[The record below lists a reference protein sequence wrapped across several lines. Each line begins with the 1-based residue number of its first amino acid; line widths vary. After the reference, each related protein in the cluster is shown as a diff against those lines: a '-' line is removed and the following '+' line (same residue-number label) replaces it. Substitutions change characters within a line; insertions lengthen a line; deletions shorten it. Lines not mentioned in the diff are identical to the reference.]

1 MPSARPVP
9 ADAIASRNPATG
21 DTLGSV
27 PVTPPE
33 AVGAVVAG
41 AAAVQPLWWALRSR
55 DRARYMQRAA
65 QAVIDEAD
73 DLADL
78 LCAEQGRPRSEV
90 ELLELLPAIE
100 TLQWLADAGPKVLA
114 GERAGVMRALR
125 PLTRARWT
133 YEPLGVVA
141 VLGPATEPFATPL
154 GDVAVALMAGNAVV
168 LKPSPQAALAGER
181 IARVFA
187 RAGLPEGLL
196 RVVHG
201 AADTGAAL
209 VDSPVAQVRFTG
221 SHDAGRAVGEAC
233 ARAVKRSVLELGGK
247 DVALVC
253 ADADV
258 ERAIRGTVWAAFANA
273 GQAGGSVE
281 RAVVL
286 REVSERFLSGVVAAA
301 RALEVGDPRNPRVE
315 IGPLLTSGRYERVR
329 ALVQEA
335 VDGGATLHCG
345 GPVEVASPPPRAD
358 ATFYAPAVLTGVTP
372 AMRIAREEVPGPV
385 LIVTTVDD
393 EDEAI
398 RVANDSAFGLGASV
412 WTADRYKGARIAR
425 ELHVGM
431 VWMNDH
437 LITRSAP
444 QLPWGGVKG
453 SGIGRAR
460 GAIALRTCA
469 EPKVLTWS
477 PPTPAAARP
486 FWWFPYDAALERTGR
501 AISELRSVRDR
512 DRERALRQ
520 GAPPI
525 LKVARRVLRRR

>member
-1 MPSARPVP
+1 MPP
-9 ADAIASRNPATG
+9 ATSTPAETIASRNPATG

-27 PVTPPE
+27 PVTDP
-33 AVGAVVAG
+33 GAVAGIVRG

-78 LCAEQGRPRSEV
+78 ICAEQGRPRSEV
-90 ELLELLPAIE
+90 ELLELLPAVE
-100 TLQWLADAGPKVLA
+100 TLQWLAEAGPEILA
-114 GERAGVMRALR
+114 GERVGLSRALR
-125 PLTRARWT
+125 PLTRARWA

-141 VLGPATEPFATPL
+141 VLGPATEPFSTPL

-201 AADTGAAL
+201 GEETGRAL

-221 SHDAGRAVGEAC
+221 SYDAGRAVGEAC

-258 ERAIRGTVWAAFANA
+258 DRAIQGTVWAAFANA

-286 REVSERFLSGVVAAA
+286 REVSERFLTGVVDAAKGL
-301 RALEVGDPRNPRVE
+301 RVGDPRDPRTA
-315 IGPLLTSGRYERVR
+315 IGPLLTADRRDRVQT
-329 ALVQEA
+329 LVQEA
-335 VDGGATLHCG
+335 VDAGATLHCG
-345 GPVEVASPPPRAD
+345 GPVPVSSASPAD
-358 ATFYAPAVLTGVTP
+358 GTFFAPAVLTGVTP
-372 AMRIAREEVPGPV
+372 DMRIAKEEVPGPV
-385 LIVTTVDD
+385 LSVTVVDS
-393 EDEAI
+393 EEEAI
-398 RVANDSAFGLGASV
+398 AVANDCAFGLGASV

-425 ELHVGM
+425 ELQVGM

-437 LITRSAP
+437 LVTRSAP
-444 QLPWGGVKG
+444 QVPWGGVKG

-469 EPKVLTWS
+469 EPKVLTWT
-477 PPTPAAARP
+477 PPTQVAGRP
-486 FWWFPYDAALERTGR
+486 FWWFPYDASLERTGR
-501 AISELRSVRDR
+501 AIAELRSVRDR

-520 GAPPI
+520 GAQPF
-525 LKVARRVLRRR
+525 LRVARRALRRR

>member
-1 MPSARPVP
+1 MPSATP
-9 ADAIASRNPATG
+9 AQTIASRNPATG
-21 DTLGSV
+21 DTLGGV
-27 PVTPPE
+27 PVTDP
-33 AVGAVVAG
+33 ADVAGIVTG

-73 DLADL
+73 ELADL
-78 LCAEQGRPRSEV
+78 ICAEQGRPRSEV

-100 TLQWLADAGPKVLA
+100 TLQWLAEAGPKILA
-114 GERAGVMRALR
+114 GERMGLSRALR

-141 VLGPATEPFATPL
+141 VLGPATEPFSTPL

-201 AADTGAAL
+201 GEETGRAL
-209 VDSPVAQVRFTG
+209 VDAPVAQVRFTG
-221 SHDAGRAVGEAC
+221 SYDAGRAVGEAC

-258 ERAIRGTVWAAFANA
+258 DRAIQGTVWAAFANA

-286 REVSERFLSGVVAAA
+286 REVSERFLAGVVSAAA
-301 RALEVGDPRNPRVE
+301 ALRVGDPRDPRTEV
-315 IGPLLTSGRYERVR
+315 GPLLTADRRDRVR

-335 VDGGATLHCG
+335 VDAGATLHCG
-345 GPVEVASPPPRAD
+345 GPVAAVPSRAD
-358 ATFYAPAVLTGVTP
+358 ATFFAPAVLTGVTP
-372 AMRIAREEVPGPV
+372 AMRIAKEEVPGPV
-385 LIVTTVDD
+385 LTVTVVET
-393 EDEAI
+393 EEEAI
-398 RVANDSAFGLGASV
+398 SVANDCAVGLGASV

-425 ELHVGM
+425 QLQVGM

-437 LITRSAP
+437 LVTRSAP
-444 QLPWGGVKG
+444 QVPWGGVKG

-460 GAIALRTCA
+460 GAVALRTCA
-469 EPKVLTWS
+469 EPKVLTWT
-477 PPTPAAARP
+477 PPTPAAGRP
-486 FWWFPYDAALERTGR
+486 FWWFPYDASLERAGR
-501 AISELRSVRDR
+501 AIAELRSVRDR

-520 GAPPI
+520 GAQPI
-525 LKVARRVLRRR
+525 LRVARRALRRH

>member
-1 MPSARPVP
+1 MPFAAAVT
-9 ADAIASRNPATG
+9 IACRNPATG

-27 PVTPPE
+27 PVTD
-33 AVGAVVAG
+33 AAAIDGIVRG

-78 LCAEQGRPRSEV
+78 ICAEQGRPRSEV

-100 TLQWLADAGPKVLA
+100 TLQWLAETGPKILA
-114 GERAGVMRALR
+114 GERVGLARALR

-141 VLGPATEPFATPL
+141 VLGPATEPFSTPL

-201 AADTGAAL
+201 GAETGAAL
-209 VDSPVAQVRFTG
+209 VDASVDQVRFTG
-221 SHDAGRAVGEAC
+221 SYDAGRAVGEAC
-233 ARAVKRSVLELGGK
+233 ARTVKRAVLELGGK

-258 ERAIRGTVWAAFANA
+258 ERAVHGTVWAAFANA

-286 REVSERFLSGVVAAA
+286 REVADRFLDGVVTAA
-301 RALEVGDPRNPRVE
+301 RDLRVGDPRDPRTAV
-315 IGPLLTSGRYERVR
+315 GPLLTADRRDRVQT
-329 ALVQEA
+329 LVQEA
-335 VDGGATLHCG
+335 VDAGATLHCG
-345 GPVEVASPPPRAD
+345 GPVTSEDPSS
-358 ATFYAPAVLTGVTP
+358 TFFAPAVLTGVTP
-372 AMRIAREEVPGPV
+372 DMRVAREEVPGPV
-385 LIVTTVDD
+385 LVITTVETE
-393 EDEAI
+393 EDAI
-398 RVANDSAFGLGASV
+398 ILANACAFGLGASV
-412 WTADRYKGARIAR
+412 WTADRWKGARIAR
-425 ELHVGM
+425 ELQVGM

-437 LITRSAP
+437 LVTRSAP
-444 QLPWGGVKG
+444 QVPWGGVKG
-453 SGIGRAR
+453 SGLGRAR

-469 EPKVLTWS
+469 EPKVLTWT
-477 PPTPAAARP
+477 PPGPAAVRP
-486 FWWFPYDAALERTGR
+486 FWWFPYDASLTRTVR
-501 AISELRSVRDR
+501 AITELRSVRDS

-520 GAPPI
+520 GAQP
-525 LKVARRVLRRR
+525 LLRVARRVVGR

>member
-1 MPSARPVP
+1 MPPAQSVP
-9 ADAIASRNPATG
+9 AETLASRNPATG
-21 DTLGSV
+21 ETLGAV
-27 PVTPPE
+27 PVTP
-33 AVGAVVAG
+33 AGAIDAVVAG
-41 AAAVQPLWWALRSR
+41 AAAVQPLWWALRAR

-73 DLADL
+73 DLANL
-78 LCAEQGRPRSEV
+78 ICAEQGRPRSEV
-90 ELLELLPAIE
+90 ELLEILPAIE
-100 TLQWLADAGPKVLA
+100 TLQWLAEAGPKILA

-201 AADTGAAL
+201 GSETGSAL
-209 VDSPVAQVRFTG
+209 VDSRVAQVRFTG
-221 SHDAGRAVGEAC
+221 SFDAGRAVGEAC

-258 ERAIRGTVWAAFANA
+258 DRAIHGTVWAAFANA
-273 GQAGGSVE
+273 GQSGGSVE
-281 RAVVL
+281 RAIVL
-286 REVSERFLSGVVAAA
+286 REVSERFLGGVVAAA
-301 RALEVGDPRNPRVE
+301 RALPVGDPRDPHIAV
-315 IGPLLTSGRYERVR
+315 GPLLTTDRRDRVQTI
-329 ALVQEA
+329 VQEA
-335 VDGGATLHCG
+335 VDAGATLHCG
-345 GPVEVASPPPRAD
+345 GPVEVAGRSD
-358 ATFYAPAVLTGVTP
+358 GTFYAPAVLTGVTP
-372 AMRIAREEVPGPV
+372 DMRIAQEELPGPV
-385 LIVTTVDD
+385 LVVTTVETE
-393 EDEAI
+393 EDGI
-398 RVANDSAFGLGASV
+398 RVANDSASGLGASV

-437 LITRSAP
+437 LISRSAP

-477 PPTPAAARP
+477 PPSPSAARP

-501 AISELRSVRDR
+501 AISELRSVRDS

-520 GAPPI
+520 GAPPM
-525 LKVARRVLRRR
+525 LTVARRALRRR

>member
-1 MPSARPVP
+1 MPPLASPVP
-9 ADAIASRNPATG
+9 TLASRNPATG
-21 DTLGSV
+21 ETLGEV
-27 PVTPPE
+27 PLTSPE
-33 AVGAVVAG
+33 AIDAVVAG

-73 DLADL
+73 ELADL
-78 LCAEQGRPRSEV
+78 ICAEQGRPRSEV
-90 ELLELLPAIE
+90 ELLEILPAIE
-100 TLQWLADAGPKVLA
+100 TLQWLAEAGPKILA
-114 GERAGVMRALR
+114 GERAGIMRALR

-141 VLGPATEPFATPL
+141 VIGPATEPFSTPL

-196 RVVHG
+196 RLVHG
-201 AADTGAAL
+201 EDDTGRAL
-209 VDSPVAQVRFTG
+209 VDSRVAQVRFTG
-221 SHDAGRAVGEAC
+221 SYDAGRAVGEAC

-247 DVALVC
+247 DVALIC

-258 ERAIRGTVWAAFANA
+258 DRAVHGTVWAAFANA

-286 REVSERFLSGVVAAA
+286 REVSERFLKGVIGAAT
-301 RALEVGDPRNPRVE
+301 ALQVGDPRDPRTA
-315 IGPLLTSGRYERVR
+315 IGPLLTAERHDRVR
-329 ALVQEA
+329 ALVEEA
-335 VDGGATLHCG
+335 VDAGATLHCG
-345 GPVEVASPPPRAD
+345 GPVEIAGRAD
-358 ATFYAPAVLTGVTP
+358 GTFFAPAVLTGVTSE
-372 AMRIAREEVPGPV
+372 MRIAREELPGPV
-385 LIVTTVDD
+385 LVVTTVETEDD
-393 EDEAI
+393 GI
-398 RVANDSAFGLGASV
+398 RVANDCGAGLGASV

-477 PPTPAAARP
+477 PPSPGAARP
-486 FWWFPYDAALERTGR
+486 FWWFPYDAALERTAR
-501 AISELRSVRDR
+501 AISELRSVRDS

-520 GAPPI
+520 GSGPMLA
-525 LKVARRVLRRR
+525 VARRVLRRR

>member
-1 MPSARPVP
+1 MPSATP
-9 ADAIASRNPATG
+9 AHTDTIASRNPATG
-21 DTLGSV
+21 DILGSV
-27 PVTPPE
+27 PLTPPE
-33 AVGAVVAG
+33 AVPGVVAG
-41 AAAVQPLWWALRSR
+41 AATVQPLWWALRSR

-78 LCAEQGRPRSEV
+78 ICAEQGRPRAEV

-100 TLQWLADAGPKVLA
+100 TLQWLADAGPKILA
-114 GERAGVMRALR
+114 GEKAGVMRALR

-141 VLGPATEPFATPL
+141 VIGPATEPFATPL

-201 AADTGAAL
+201 TEETGRAL
-209 VDSPVAQVRFTG
+209 VDAPVDQVRFTG
-221 SHDAGRAVGEAC
+221 SYDAGRAVGEAC

-247 DVALVC
+247 DVALIC
-253 ADADV
+253 ADADID
-258 ERAIRGTVWAAFANA
+258 RAIQGTVWAAFANA

-286 REVSERFLSGVVAAA
+286 REVSERFLRGVVAAA
-301 RALEVGDPRNPRVE
+301 SALTVGDPRDPAVA
-315 IGPLLTSGRYERVR
+315 IGPLLTTDRHERVR
-329 ALVQEA
+329 TLVQEA
-335 VDGGATLHCG
+335 IDGGATLHCG
-345 GPVEVASPPPRAD
+345 GPVDVAGRAD
-358 ATFYAPAVLTGVTP
+358 GTFYAPAILTGVTRD
-372 AMRIAREEVPGPV
+372 MRVAREELPGPV
-385 LIVTTVDD
+385 LVVTTVDT
-393 EDEAI
+393 EEEGI
-398 RVANDSAFGLGASV
+398 RVANDCGAGLGASV

-477 PPTPAAARP
+477 PPVPGVARP
-486 FWWFPYDAALERTGR
+486 FWWFPYDDALERTGR
-501 AISELRSVRDR
+501 AISELRSVRDS

>member
-1 MPSARPVP
+1 MTPVTP
-9 ADAIASRNPATG
+9 APTIASRNPATG
-21 DTLGSV
+21 ETLGTV
-27 PVTPPE
+27 PVTPAT
-33 AVGAVVAG
+33 AVDAVVAG
-41 AAAVQPLWWALRSR
+41 AAAVQPLWWALRAQ

-65 QAVIDEAD
+65 QAIIDEAD

-78 LCAEQGRPRSEV
+78 VCAEQGRPRSEV

-100 TLQWLADAGPKVLA
+100 TLQWLAEAGPKILA

-181 IARVFA
+181 IGRVFA

-201 AADTGAAL
+201 DADTGAAL
-209 VDSPVAQVRFTG
+209 VDSRVAQVRFTG
-221 SHDAGRAVGEAC
+221 SYDAGRAVGEAC

-247 DVALVC
+247 DVALIC

-258 ERAIRGTVWAAFANA
+258 GRAIQGTVWAAFANA

-286 REVSERFLSGVVAAA
+286 REVSERFLTGVVAAA
-301 RALEVGDPRNPRVE
+301 RALRVGDPRDPAVA
-315 IGPLLTSGRYERVR
+315 IGPLLSADRHERVC
-329 ALVQEA
+329 ALVREA
-335 VDGGATLHCG
+335 VDGGARLHCG
-345 GPVEVASPPPRAD
+345 GPVELSPGAGG
-358 ATFYAPAVLTGVTP
+358 TFFAPAVLTGVTP
-372 AMRIAREEVPGPV
+372 AMRIAREELPGPV
-385 LIVTTVDD
+385 LVVTTVDT
-393 EDEAI
+393 EEEAI
-398 RVANDSAFGLGASV
+398 RVANDCSAGLGASV

-425 ELHVGM
+425 ELQVGM

-437 LITRSAP
+437 LVTRSAP

-477 PPTPAAARP
+477 PPVPAAARP
-486 FWWFPYDAALERTGR
+486 FWWFPYDDALERTGR
-501 AISELRSVRDR
+501 AISELRSIRDR

-520 GAPPI
+520 GTPPMI
-525 LKVARRVLRRR
+525 KVARRALRRR

>member
-1 MPSARPVP
+1 MPPVTT
-9 ADAIASRNPATG
+9 AETIDSRNPATG
-21 DTLGSV
+21 DRLGQV
-27 PVTPPE
+27 PVTPAD
-33 AVGAVVAG
+33 AVARVVAG
-41 AAAVQPLWWALRSR
+41 AAAVQPLWWALRAQ

-73 DLADL
+73 ELADL
-78 LCAEQGRPRSEV
+78 ICAEQGRPRAEV
-90 ELLELLPAIE
+90 ELLEILPAVE
-100 TLQWLADAGPKVLA
+100 TLQWLAEAGPKILA
-114 GERAGVMRALR
+114 GERIGLARALR
-125 PLTRARWT
+125 PLTSARWT

-141 VLGPATEPFATPL
+141 VLGPATEPFSTPL

-168 LKPSPQAALAGER
+168 LKPSPQAALTGER

-201 AADTGAAL
+201 GARTGRAL
-209 VDSPVAQVRFTG
+209 VDAPVAQVRFTG
-221 SHDAGRAVGEAC
+221 SYDAGRAVGEAC

-258 ERAIRGTVWAAFANA
+258 DRAVAGTVWAAFANA
-273 GQAGGSVE
+273 GQSGGNVE

-286 REVSERFLSGVVAAA
+286 REVHDRFLAGAVAAA
-301 RALEVGDPRNPRVE
+301 RALPVGDPVDPRTAV
-315 IGPLLTSGRYERVR
+315 GPLLSRARRDRVH

-335 VDGGATLHCG
+335 VDAGATLHCG
-345 GPVEVASPPPRAD
+345 GPLASTTAPDADVA
-358 ATFYAPAVLTGVTP
+358 FYAPAVLTGVTP
-372 AMRIAREEVPGPV
+372 QMRLAREEVPGPV
-385 LIVTTVDD
+385 LVVSVADTE
-393 EDEAI
+393 EDAI
-398 RVANDSAFGLGASV
+398 AMANATASGLGASV

-425 ELHVGM
+425 ELQVGM

-437 LITRSAP
+437 LVTRSAP
-444 QLPWGGVKG
+444 QVPWGGVKG

-469 EPKVLTWS
+469 EPKVLMWT
-477 PPTPAAARP
+477 PPAPGTGRP

-501 AISELRSVRDR
+501 AIAELRSVRDR

-520 GAPPI
+520 GARPI
-525 LKVARRVLRRR
+525 ARVARRALQRR

>member
-1 MPSARPVP
+1 MPSATPVHP
-9 ADAIASRNPATG
+9 ESIASRNPATG
-21 DTLGSV
+21 ATLGSV

-33 AVGAVVAG
+33 AIPAVVAG

-55 DRARYMQRAA
+55 DRARYLQRAA
-65 QAVIDEAD
+65 QAVVDEAD
-73 DLADL
+73 DLAQL
-78 LCAEQGRPRSEV
+78 ICAEQGRPRAEV

-100 TLQWLADAGPKVLA
+100 TLQWLAEEGTKVLA
-114 GERAGVMRALR
+114 GERTGVMRALR

-133 YEPLGVVA
+133 YEPLGVIA
-141 VLGPATEPFATPL
+141 VLGPATEPFSTPL

-168 LKPSPQAALAGER
+168 LKPSPQAVLAGER

-201 AADTGAAL
+201 GADTGAAL
-209 VDSPVAQVRFTG
+209 VDSEVDQVRFTG
-221 SHDAGRAVGEAC
+221 SFDAGRAVGEAC

-247 DVALVC
+247 DVALVL

-258 ERAIRGTVWAAFANA
+258 DRAIAGTVWAAFANA

-281 RAVVL
+281 RVVVL
-286 REVSERFLSGVVAAA
+286 REVAERFLSGVVAAA
-301 RALEVGDPRNPRVE
+301 RALPVGDPHDPRIAV
-315 IGPLLTSGRYERVR
+315 GPLLTADRLERVR
-329 ALVQEA
+329 TIVDEA
-335 VDGGATLHCG
+335 VAAGATLHCG
-345 GPVEVASPPPRAD
+345 GPVTVADRAD
-358 ATFYAPAVLTGVTP
+358 GTFYAPAVLTGVTRD
-372 AMRIAREEVPGPV
+372 MRIAREELPGPV
-385 LIVTTVDD
+385 LVVTVA
-393 EDEAI
+393 EDEEQAI
-398 RVANDSAFGLGASV
+398 RIANDSGAGLGASV

-425 ELHVGM
+425 ELRVGM

-477 PPTPAAARP
+477 PPVPAAARP
-486 FWWFPYDAALERTGR
+486 FWWFPYDGALERTGR

-520 GAPPI
+520 GVAPA
-525 LKVARRVLRRR
+525 LKLARRVLGRR

>member
-1 MPSARPVP
+1 MTPVTPVP
-9 ADAIASRNPATG
+9 TIASRNPATG
-21 DTLGSV
+21 ETLGTV
-27 PVTPPE
+27 PVTAPA
-33 AVGAVVAG
+33 AVEDVVAG
-41 AAAVQPLWWALRSR
+41 AAAVQPLWWALRAR

-78 LCAEQGRPRSEV
+78 ICAEQGRPRSEV
-90 ELLELLPAIE
+90 ELQELLPAIE
-100 TLQWLADAGPKVLA
+100 TLQWLAEAGPKILA

-141 VLGPATEPFATPL
+141 VLGPATEPFSTPL

-201 AADTGAAL
+201 DAATGAAL
-209 VDSPVAQVRFTG
+209 VDSRVAQVRFTG
-221 SHDAGRAVGEAC
+221 SFDAGRAVGEAC
-233 ARAVKRSVLELGGK
+233 ARGVKRSVLELGGK

-258 ERAIRGTVWAAFANA
+258 ERAIQGTVWAAFANA

-286 REVSERFLSGVVAAA
+286 REVSERFLTGVVTAA
-301 RALEVGDPRNPRVE
+301 RALRVGDPRDPSVAV
-315 IGPLLTSGRYERVR
+315 GPLLTADRHERVC

-335 VDGGATLHCG
+335 VAAGATLHCG
-345 GPVEVASPPPRAD
+345 GPVGPASRPPGAD
-358 ATFYAPAVLTGVTP
+358 DTFYAPAVLTGVTS
-372 AMRIAREEVPGPV
+372 AMRITREELPGPV
-385 LIVTTVDD
+385 LVVTTVDS
-393 EDEAI
+393 EEEAI
-398 RVANDSAFGLGASV
+398 RIANDCSAGLGASV

-425 ELHVGM
+425 ELQVGM

-437 LITRSAP
+437 LIARSAP

-453 SGIGRAR
+453 SGLGRAR

-469 EPKVLTWS
+469 EPKVLTWT
-477 PPTPAAARP
+477 PPVPAAARP

-520 GAPPI
+520 GSPPM
-525 LKVARRVLRRR
+525 LKLARRVLRRR